1 MDFSDWQ
8 TLVAKHNNY
17 KWNGI
22 KIHVWA
28 KHMSYTEDRNHLK
41 QTEKLTPK
49 SFKRK
54 KNCRIYKNIKN
65 YVAPKRKKARKQPVL
80 LLMASSNFS
89 LVFGLA
95 SIKRV
100 QYGSANKS
108 SNGSWSRIRQ
118 RFEIKPHLCFVLSE
132 NLDFFFLSKCPWI

>member
-1 MDFSDWQ
+1 
-8 TLVAKHNNY
+8 
-17 KWNGI
+17 
-22 KIHVWA
+22 
-28 KHMSYTEDRNHLK
+28 MSYTEDRNHLK

-54 KNCRIYKNIKN
+54 QIVEYIKISRRTMWHQ
-65 YVAPKRKKARKQPVL
+65 KERKQEKQPVL

-108 SNGSWSRIRQ
+108 SNGS
-118 RFEIKPHLCFVLSE
+118 
-132 NLDFFFLSKCPWI
+132 